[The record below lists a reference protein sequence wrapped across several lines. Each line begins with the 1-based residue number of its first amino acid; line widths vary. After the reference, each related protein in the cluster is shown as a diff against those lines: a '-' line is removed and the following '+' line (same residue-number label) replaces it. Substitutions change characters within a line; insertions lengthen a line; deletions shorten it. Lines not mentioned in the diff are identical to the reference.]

1 MFCPNCGRNCT
12 DGAAYCDYC
21 GAVMPL
27 EDGTYPSNKPATLK
41 SCGAVIPLE
50 DDTYSVGTKS
60 QSRVPPVS
68 APIQPIVQQSAP
80 PMSRMSYIPRQTVA
94 GLICG
99 YSSLL
104 LLLLGFLLPSSPMR
118 GVIFIIG
125 IVISIIGIILSTLSK
140 RHGYTGKAVT
150 AGIVLNWI
158 ALIIGIIIGILLS
171 CICSVARP
179 AM

>member
-1 MFCPNCGRNCT
+1 MFCPNCGRKCT

-27 EDGTYPSNKPATLK
+27 EDGTYPT
-41 SCGAVIPLE
+41 
-50 DDTYSVGTKS
+50 GTKS
-60 QSRVPPVS
+60 QSRVPPIS

-99 YSSLL
+99 WSSLL
-104 LLLLGFLLPSSPMR
+104 LLLLGFLLHFLAMH

-150 AGIVLNWI
+150 ASIVLNWI
-158 ALIIGIIIGILLS
+158 ALIIGIIIGILLPY
-171 CICSVARP
+171 IRFVARLV
-179 AM
+179 M